1 MPRPPPF
8 SDRFCVPGKKKT
20 VWKKSRESSSILPFG
35 TLQPRTRPLS
45 LSLSLSPALVGVC
58 CFSNRGAGKSRSGV
72 TLSKPTLSRWFFAKR
87 RRRRKGGGE
96 SVLFFELTLLASP
109 LTLSVSPVHLQS
121 RREESPRHACKCHI
135 RVIRSVN
142 RQSNNYPIIIISVVD
157 FREEFEKFENHRSN
171 NNLHTI
177 MTSALQ
183 IIRMQ

>member
-96 SVLFFELTLLASP
+96 SVLFFRAHTPRLSSHFVRIARTLTIAP
-109 LTLSVSPVHLQS
+109 RRVS
-121 RREESPRHACKCHI
+121 EACVQVSHSSNKKC
-135 RVIRSVN
+135 
-142 RQSNNYPIIIISVVD
+142 QPP
-157 FREEFEKFENHRSN
+157 E
-171 NNLHTI
+171 
-177 MTSALQ
+177 
-183 IIRMQ
+183 